1 MIIKTY
7 QKYLLKNYLWCLASV
22 LLIFISLVFIL
33 NIFEEINFL
42 KEKDNS
48 LYYALI
54 LTLLNVPYLVYEI
67 SPFIFLIAAQYF
79 YINIF
84 ENDEI
89 DAFKKFGLSNFKIM
103 SIISIST
110 FLLGI
115 FVITIFYN
123 FSAELKH
130 FYYDLKNK
138 LSEENKYLAAVTNNG
153 LWLKDENNDNINF
166 INAEKLSDNYLE
178 NISITVFS
186 KDFELIKNIES
197 EKANITNFVWV
208 MENAVIYKDNLP
220 KKNIEKLNFK
230 TNFDK
235 EKLYNLF
242 SNLYSI
248 SIWNLFNYSKDKN
261 LINFSSK
268 QIVFHLNKLYSYP
281 FYVALMTVLSSV
293 VMLNLDRKRNRIFF
307 ITVAVL
313 ISVSIYFIRFIF
325 DTLGETKDLSS
336 FMSIWLP
343 IIFLT
348 IITSFG
354 LVRINEK

>member
-7 QKYLLKNYLWCLASV
+7 QKYIIKNYLLCLATI
-22 LLIFISLVFIL
+22 LLVFVALVFIL
-33 NIFEEINFL
+33 NIFEEISFL
-42 KEKDNS
+42 KDKNNS
-48 LYYALI
+48 FYYSII
-54 LTLLNVPYLVYEI
+54 LTLLNTPYLIYEI
-67 SPFIFLIAAQYF
+67 SPFIFLISAQYF

-178 NISITVFS
+178 NISITVFT

-208 MENAVIYKDNLP
+208 MENAIVYQDNLP
-220 KKNIEKLNFK
+220 KKNHEKFNFE

-235 EKLYNLF
+235 DKLYSLF

-248 SIWNLFNYSKDKN
+248 SIWNLFNYSKDKS